1 MLKSLQSGVSGLL
14 NHQRKIDVLGNNIAN
29 VNTVGFKGGRIN
41 FSEALNQTLSNATSG
56 VGTGYINPMQ
66 VGLGM
71 NTTSIENIFTQG
83 SLETTGVIT
92 DLAIE
97 GEGFFVLRNG
107 DTNLFTRAGNFFF
120 NSDGKLVNQKG
131 LAVQGWLTANGTATG
146 GLGIGNAEDIVIDTN
161 YVSPAQAT
169 ENVFLNGN
177 INAGNRTVANEF
189 QSPSPYISKAIAT
202 GSGVAPVF
210 PVTINAD
217 ANDDLSIVVQDNA
230 TSQIRG
236 DLTLT
241 AGNYADINALVAEIN
256 TQISNTPNIST
267 RVEAVN
273 NGGVLEFRQLNG
285 DENTTIT
292 VLDGANTALASLG
305 YVDGDTA
312 SASIAT
318 TATPL
323 NSLTD
328 VGEFTKS
335 LVDGDTIEISGTNPD
350 GTVVTAS
357 FTYGLA
363 NDGVTLGDLANV
375 IENSYSGITVTLENG
390 SLVMTDNVAGDSS
403 TTINL
408 ANGTSNSGAISFSGF
423 TNTVPGNTGT
433 ATTSVLVYDSLGAS
447 HNLVIEFTNTENQN
461 EWTWAAS
468 TTGDGSIASGGTGR
482 VSFDSDGNLTSF
494 SHDGGVNQ
502 LTLNPGNGAEQVQI
516 ILHAESSDE
525 FSGLSQFDSVSTLN
539 VRDQDG
545 KSTGSLIGLTIDR
558 DGVISGSFSNG
569 DISSMAQIALAQ
581 FSNNIGLSDL
591 GDGLYATS
599 IASGDP
605 RILNPDSDATSS
617 IVSGALEMSNV
628 DLAKEFTE
636 MITAQRG
643 FQAAAKVITTADTIL
658 DEVIRLKR

>member
-1 MLKSLQSGVSGLL
+1 
-14 NHQRKIDVLGNNIAN
+14 
-29 VNTVGFKGGRIN
+29 
-41 FSEALNQTLSNATSG
+41 
-56 VGTGYINPMQ
+56 
-66 VGLGM
+66 
-71 NTTSIENIFTQG
+71 
-83 SLETTGVIT
+83 
-92 DLAIE
+92 
-97 GEGFFVLRNG
+97 
-107 DTNLFTRAGNFFF
+107 
-120 NSDGKLVNQKG
+120 
-131 LAVQGWLTANGTATG
+131 
-146 GLGIGNAEDIVIDTN
+146 
-161 YVSPAQAT
+161 
-169 ENVFLNGN
+169 VFPVA
-177 INAGNRTVANEF
+177 INAGV
-189 QSPSPYISKAIAT
+189 
-202 GSGVAPVF
+202 
-210 PVTINAD
+210 
-217 ANDDLSIVVQDNA
+217 NDELSIVVQDNA

-241 AGNYADINALVAEIN
+241 AGNYADMDALVAEIN
-256 TQISNTPNIST
+256 TQIAATSNIST

-285 DENTTIT
+285 DENTSITIN
-292 VLDGANTALASLG
+292 DGTNSALATIG
-305 YVDGDTA
+305 FVDGDTA
-312 SASIAT
+312 AASIADAT
-318 TATPL
+318 TSL
-323 NSLTD
+323 NSLLD
-328 VGEFTKS
+328 VSSFSDS

-350 GTVVTAS
+350 GSVVTAN

-363 NDGVTLGDLANV
+363 NDGTTLGDLATV
-375 IENSYSGITVTLENG
+375 IENSYSGITVTLDNG

-408 ANGTSNSGAISFSGF
+408 SNGTTNTGNISFSGF

-447 HNLVIEFTNTENQN
+447 HNLIIEFTNTENAN
-461 EWTWAAS
+461 EWTWQAS
-468 TTGDGSIASGGTGR
+468 TTGDGSIASGGSGR
-482 VSFDSDGNLTSF
+482 VSFDENGNLTSF

-516 ILHAESSDE
+516 ILHAESTDE

-545 KSTGSLIGLTIDR
+545 KSTGSLIGITIDR

-569 DISSMAQIALAQ
+569 DISSMAKIALAQ

-605 RILNPDSDATSS
+605 QILNPESDATSA
-617 IVSGALEMSNV
+617 IISGSLEMSNV

-643 FQAAAKVITTADTIL
+643 FQANAKVITTADTIL